1 MPAVAACKPGR
12 RLRFPPP
19 RWPHRFTFCRMKN
32 RTGSRALLLLLGLG
46 GVACQQTKTAPF
58 VPATVPT
65 TTTATTFQNPL
76 RPSGPDPYVAQKDG
90 FYYYLSST
98 NTNINIW
105 KTAKMS
111 DLGSAVGYVAWTP
124 PATGAA
130 SANLWAPELYF
141 LDGKWYIYYSAGP
154 VVNQFGV
161 QRTWVLENSAADPTT
176 GTWTDKGQLAAPGA
190 DFWQIDGTVLEQNGS
205 RYFICSG
212 HNGADA
218 VQRLFITRMSNPYTL
233 TGPRVELS
241 HPEYSWENV
250 GPPYVNEGPE
260 IIKHA
265 GKTFL
270 IYSASF
276 CGTDQYAL
284 GQLTAS
290 ATADPM
296 LPASWTKSTQPV
308 FSQNPANRAYATG
321 HNSFFVSKDGQEDW
335 LIYHANSN
343 PAEGCVEKRNP
354 RMQKFT
360 WNADGSPNFG
370 VPVAINTPITK
381 PSGE

>member
-1 MPAVAACKPGR
+1 
-12 RLRFPPP
+12 
-19 RWPHRFTFCRMKN
+19 MKN
-32 RTGSRALLLLLGLG
+32 RIGSLATLLLLGLG
-46 GVACQQTKTAPF
+46 GTACQQSETAPF
-58 VPATVPT
+58 VPATVPN

-90 FYYYLSST
+90 FYYYLSTT
-98 NTNINIW
+98 NTDITIW

-111 DLGSAVGYVAWTP
+111 DLNSAAGRIVWTP
-124 PATGAA
+124 PATGPA
-130 SANLWAPELYF
+130 SANLWAPELFF

-176 GTWTDKGQLAAPGA
+176 GTWVDKGQLAAPSA
-190 DFWQIDGTVLEQNGS
+190 DFWQIDGTVLEQNGN

-212 HNGADA
+212 HNGVDA
-218 VQRLFITRMSNPYTL
+218 VQRLFITRMSSPWTL

-241 HPEYSWENV
+241 HPEFVWENV

-260 IIKHA
+260 IIKHG

-284 GQLTAS
+284 GQLTAN

-296 LPASWTKSTQPV
+296 LPASWTKSPQPV
-308 FSQNPANRAYATG
+308 FSQNPTNRAYATG

-343 PAEGCVEKRNP
+343 PSEGCVEKRNP

-370 VPVAINTPITK
+370 VPVAINTPIAK
-381 PSGE
+381 PAGE

>member
-1 MPAVAACKPGR
+1 MRTFPFASTLRRWPLLCLLALAGCNSSRTAPAAPAVVPPTAANT
-12 RLRFPPP
+12 
-19 RWPHRFTFCRMKN
+19 FT
-32 RTGSRALLLLLGLG
+32 
-46 GVACQQTKTAPF
+46 
-58 VPATVPT
+58 
-65 TTTATTFQNPL
+65 NPL
-76 RPSGPDPYVAQKDG
+76 LASGPDPWVVQKDG
-90 FYYYLSST
+90 FYYYMHTTGSNLR
-98 NTNINIW
+98 IW
-105 KTAKMS
+105 KTARMS
-111 DLGSAVGYVAWTP
+111 DLGTTPSVVAWTP
-124 PATGAA
+124 PPTGPA
-130 SANLWAPELYF
+130 SGNLWAPELYF

-154 VVNQFGV
+154 NGTNLGL
-161 QRTWVLENSAADPTT
+161 QRTWVLENPSPDPTN
-176 GTWTDKGQLAAPGA
+176 GTWVDKGRLYNAAA
-190 DFWQIDGTVLEQNGS
+190 DFWAIDGTVLEQNGN
-205 RYFICSG
+205 RYFIWSG
-212 HNGADA
+212 HNGVDA
-218 VQRLFITRMSNPYTL
+218 VQRLYISQMANPWTL

-241 HPEYSWENV
+241 HPEFAWENV

-296 LPASWTKSTQPV
+296 LPASWTKSNQPV

-321 HNSFFVSKDGQEDW
+321 HNSFFQSKDGQEDW
-335 LIYHANSN
+335 IIYHANSN
-343 PAEGCVEKRNP
+343 PAEGCVDKRNP

-370 VPVAINTPITK
+370 VPVAINQPLAK